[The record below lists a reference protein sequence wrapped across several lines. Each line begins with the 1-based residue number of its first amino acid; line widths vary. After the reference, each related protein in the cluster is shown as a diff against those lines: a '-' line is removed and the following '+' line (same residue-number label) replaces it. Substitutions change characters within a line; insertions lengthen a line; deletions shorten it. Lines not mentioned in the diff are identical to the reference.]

1 MDRLGARQAARGA
14 RSQTAA
20 TSERGRAVHSRR
32 HVVSVVA
39 AAGLLLLLSA
49 PPPPATPDSAAGSE
63 ASPADAAAERADE
76 RAIARVLARWNPQL
90 AAAERARIARAVTR
104 YGAKYDLDPELVT
117 AVIVVESEARPSA
130 RSPRGAMGLMQVMPQ
145 MLAPL
150 RLAGNS
156 MTVESNIEA
165 GCRILSENIRRFGEE
180 DGILAYFWGPN
191 IRDGAYLQRVRA
203 AREAVRRLLVS
214 S

>member
-1 MDRLGARQAARGA
+1 MDRLGSVQA
-14 RSQTAA
+14 RSESAA
-20 TSERGRAVHSRR
+20 PSERRRAAHSRGR
-32 HVVSVVA
+32 VASVIA
-39 AAGLLLLLSA
+39 AAALLLLSSAPSRPA
-49 PPPPATPDSAAGSE
+49 PPPPAESPPAKAAV
-63 ASPADAAAERADE
+63 ERADE
-76 RAIARVLARWNPQL
+76 RAIGRALARWNPQL
-90 AAAERARIARAVTR
+90 GPDERARIARAVRR
-104 YGAKYDLDPELVT
+104 YSAKYDLDPELVT

-130 RSPRGAMGLMQVMPQ
+130 RSPRGAVGLMQVMPE

-150 RLAGNS
+150 GLAGNS
-156 MTVESNIEA
+156 MTVESNVEA

-203 AREAVRRLLVS
+203 ARDAVRRLLVS